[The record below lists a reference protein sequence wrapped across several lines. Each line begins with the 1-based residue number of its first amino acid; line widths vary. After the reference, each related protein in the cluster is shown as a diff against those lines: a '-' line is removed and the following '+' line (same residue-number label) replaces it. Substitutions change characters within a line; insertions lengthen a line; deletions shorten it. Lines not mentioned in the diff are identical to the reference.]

1 MSNAKATPGTSE
13 KLPLIHVQDG
23 ESHRRKGVKGI
34 AARMTEQI
42 ETDEAA
48 LIAAILAG
56 DSRLFHDLIR
66 PHERRVFMIALAMLK
81 SEEDAEDAAQ
91 EAFLKAFRNLSRF
104 RSESKFG
111 TWLIS
116 IAINEARGR
125 LRRQAIVRME
135 SLDDTGEDG
144 SGVSPALLRDWREIP
159 SQALERKEIRA
170 MLHEA
175 VVNLPDIYRQVLF
188 LRDMEE
194 LSIAETAE
202 TLSIS
207 ASSVKVRLHRAR
219 ILLQKHLSPL
229 LKEAYPVGKRR
240 WLRWS

>member
-1 MSNAKATPGTSE
+1 MN
-13 KLPLIHVQDG
+13 
-23 ESHRRKGVKGI
+23 
-34 AARMTEQI
+34 EQI

-56 DSRLFHDLIR
+56 ESRLFHDLIR

-81 SEEDAEDAAQ
+81 NEEDAEDATQ

-104 RSESKFG
+104 RAEAKFG

-125 LRRQAIVRME
+125 LRRQTVVRME
-135 SLDDTGEDG
+135 SLDDTSEDG
-144 SGVSPALLRDWREIP
+144 PGVSPALLRDWREIP
-159 SQALERKEIRA
+159 SQALERQEIRT

-175 VVNLPDIYRQVLF
+175 VVNLPAIYRQVLL
-188 LRDMEE
+188 LRDFEE

-202 TLSIS
+202 ALSIS
-207 ASSVKVRLHRAR
+207 IASVKVRLHRAR
-219 ILLQKHLSPL
+219 MLLQKHLSPL
-229 LKEAYPVGKRR
+229 LKQAYPIGKRR
-240 WLRWS
+240 WLPWS